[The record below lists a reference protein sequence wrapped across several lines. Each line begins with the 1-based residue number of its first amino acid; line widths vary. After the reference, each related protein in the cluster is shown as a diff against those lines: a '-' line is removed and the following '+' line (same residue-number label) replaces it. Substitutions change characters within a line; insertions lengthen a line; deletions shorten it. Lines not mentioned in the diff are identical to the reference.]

1 MSEEKKGSSANEL
14 SRERTEL
21 AEKRTDMAQDRTDL
35 AGNRT
40 FQAAERTYAAWVRT
54 GFTIASVGW
63 TVGRT
68 FLDTAES
75 TNALFIGGVLTI
87 IGILCFV
94 YGWFGYR
101 RIYAY
106 LHDNYPKSE
115 TGRYPFAT
123 NMAVVSIL
131 TGLLLF
137 VFIFAFAILLF

>member
-1 MSEEKKGSSANEL
+1 MSGAERESTAIEL

-21 AEKRTDMAQDRTDL
+21 AEKRTELAQDRTDL
-35 AGNRT
+35 AGSRT

-68 FLDTAES
+68 FLETVES
-75 TNALFIGGVLTI
+75 GSALFIGGVLTI
-87 IGILCFV
+87 IGIFCFV
-94 YGWFGYR
+94 YGWFSYK
-101 RIYAY
+101 RIYDY
-106 LHDNYPKSE
+106 LHENYPKSE
-115 TGRYPFAT
+115 TGRYPFAI

-137 VFIFAFAILLF
+137 IFIFAYALLLL